1 MLSFKFI
8 HRIAFKQA
16 RSILLISLILGT
28 ISTGWQIYNN
38 FDLEKYRLQLTVK
51 QVTQLHKE
59 SAARAVYNLD
69 DDQAEEITTTLISTP
84 FIYHAA
90 IIDDFGDNLAESVRK
105 PVGQTWLASLGSQ
118 LFKTSS
124 HIEEPLIITSPNQD
138 GARLVIDLDT
148 AYIANNYIRSAMTN
162 LSVGL
167 ISSLILATIFLLLI
181 YRYLS
186 QPILDIAHWV
196 NQLRQTESCPPQP
209 YDKPDELGD
218 LAASFARLWE
228 ERKDKTDQLNDTID
242 RLSRS
247 ERFSRSLMDNA
258 GDAMFLCRPDSSI
271 VRINHQAANSL
282 KSDEQFF
289 IGRSLAEFSNNYS
302 TEALQALFATIEHK
316 QAITMED
323 IHISVQGGAFPVEAR
338 CIRMNLDDTDYIL
351 ILARDISVRKEAEKQ
366 IFELAFFDTLTGLAN
381 RRLFIDRLNTA
392 MKFHQDN
399 QRYGAVLYMDLDR
412 FKTINDSLGH
422 AIGDAI
428 LCEVAKRLTRI
439 LPENATC
446 ARFGGDE
453 FVALLPDTGSSAEI
467 CAEIAA
473 NCALQTLEELKI
485 PFDVDNHQLFCS
497 TSIGIAIFPDRK
509 HSAVDILRHADTALY
524 RVKTL
529 GRNSFQFFDPEMQS
543 SAQERLEVEKGL
555 HQALKNNEFELWF
568 QPQVDCNDQIL
579 GAEALLRWRHPD
591 TGIIMPGNFIQIAE
605 ESGQIVEIG
614 NWVLLQAFKQ
624 LASWREQGLPE
635 SFKRL
640 AINISPLQFMQVDF
654 VDRVLEILEQTQ
666 IPGLLVEL
674 EITENMLLNN
684 FEIAGNKMK
693 LLKKRGISFAI
704 DDFGTGYSSLRYLH
718 YLPLDILKIDRS
730 FVTGLRPSSE
740 LAAIVEVIIAT
751 ADRLNLTVIAE
762 GVETLSER
770 SALMELG
777 CNCFQGYL
785 FSKPI
790 NAKLFFQKL
799 QASSKASIA

>member
-1 MLSFKFI
+1 M
-8 HRIAFKQA
+8 AQ
-16 RSILLISLILGT
+16 
-28 ISTGWQIYNN
+28 
-38 FDLEKYRLQLTVK
+38 
-51 QVTQLHKE
+51 
-59 SAARAVYNLD
+59 
-69 DDQAEEITTTLISTP
+69 
-84 FIYHAA
+84 
-90 IIDDFGDNLAESVRK
+90 
-105 PVGQTWLASLGSQ
+105 
-118 LFKTSS
+118 
-124 HIEEPLIITSPNQD
+124 
-138 GARLVIDLDT
+138 
-148 AYIANNYIRSAMTN
+148 
-162 LSVGL
+162 
-167 ISSLILATIFLLLI
+167 
-181 YRYLS
+181 
-186 QPILDIAHWV
+186 
-196 NQLRQTESCPPQP
+196 
-209 YDKPDELGD
+209 
-218 LAASFARLWE
+218 
-228 ERKDKTDQLNDTID
+228 
-242 RLSRS
+242 
-247 ERFSRSLMDNA
+247 
-258 GDAMFLCRPDSSI
+258 
-271 VRINHQAANSL
+271 
-282 KSDEQFF
+282 
-289 IGRSLAEFSNNYS
+289 
-302 TEALQALFATIEHK
+302 
-316 QAITMED
+316 
-323 IHISVQGGAFPVEAR
+323 
-338 CIRMNLDDTDYIL
+338 
-351 ILARDISVRKEAEKQ
+351 
-366 IFELAFFDTLTGLAN
+366 
-381 RRLFIDRLNTA
+381 
-392 MKFHQDN
+392 
-399 QRYGAVLYMDLDR
+399 
-412 FKTINDSLGH
+412 
-422 AIGDAI
+422 
-428 LCEVAKRLTRI
+428 
-439 LPENATC
+439 PENATC

-579 GAEALLRWRHPD
+579 GAEALLRWRHPE

-654 VDRVLEILEQTQ
+654 VDRVLEILDQTQ

-704 DDFGTGYSSLRYLH
+704 DDFGTGYSLLRYLH

-790 NAKLFFQKL
+790 NAKLFYQKL